1 MNVANLE
8 RVYFA
13 DVIQNTELR
22 RLSWILRI
30 SLEVHYQPHINS
42 EVEL

>member
-13 DVIQNTELR
+13 DVIQNTAKEI
-22 RLSWILRI
+22 ILD
-30 SLEVHYQPHINS
+30 SQNKP
-42 EVEL
+42 